1 MLFSQVLGQS
11 SVVNDLL
18 ASINGGRYPHAL
30 MLLGNEGCGK
40 LSLALALSQYLLCE
54 NPSPTDS
61 CGRCAACLKAS
72 KFIHPDLHFSFPT
85 IGTNVKSDQF
95 LVQWRTMLQE
105 NPYASS
111 YEWLQRIGA
120 ENKQGNIN
128 KEECLNIVRK
138 LSLKTFESSRKVL
151 LMWQPEYLGKEGNRL
166 LKLIEEPPE
175 NTFFI
180 LVAEQSELI
189 LNTILSRC
197 QITKMLPLKD
207 EEIAAALQQ
216 RGIDTDKSM
225 TLARLSNGNFN
236 VALQLLEKNEND
248 NATLFLE
255 WMRKCYKG
263 NMIELVQWVN
273 RFAGIGREN
282 QKFFLHYA
290 LHFMREYLFY
300 STTNDIQNV
309 RLSEVEKTTATNFRK
324 IIGFHQIEKMVGL
337 LDQLIFHVERN
348 ANPKILFLDASLNMN
363 RFLKEKVEG

>member
-1 MLFSQVLGQS
+1 MLFSQLIGQS
-11 SVVNDLL
+11 ATAHHLL
-18 ASINGGRYPHAL
+18 AAMQSERYPHAL

-40 LSLALALSQYLLCE
+40 LTLALALAQYLLCE

-61 CGRCAACLKAS
+61 CGQCVACIKAS

-85 IGTNVKSDQF
+85 IGTNVKSDHF
-95 LVQWRTMLQE
+95 LPQWRNMLHEQ
-105 NPYASS
+105 PYASA

-138 LSLKTFESSRKVL
+138 LSLKTFEGSRKIL
-151 LMWQPEYLGKEGNRL
+151 LMWRPEYLGKEGNRL

-175 NTFFI
+175 NTYFI
-180 LVAEQSELI
+180 LVAEQSEQI

-197 QITKMLPLKD
+197 QITKVPPLKD
-207 EEIAAALQQ
+207 QAVALAIQQQGVATNRAKDIASLV
-216 RGIDTDKSM
+216 
-225 TLARLSNGNFN
+225 NGNFN

-248 NATLFLE
+248 NAVLFLE

-263 NMIELVQWVN
+263 NMVELVQWVSS
-273 RFAGIGREN
+273 FAGLGREN

-300 STTNDIQNV
+300 STTNELENV

-324 IIGFHQIEKMVGL
+324 IIGFHQIERIVAL
-337 LDQLIFHVERN
+337 LNDLIFHVERN

-363 RFLKEKVEG
+363 RFLRKSD